1 MHWDKR
7 WRWEAKKPEDSYAF
21 PKWNTN
27 IKLLSQSCICPND
40 LWRQWNNTSML
51 AKKHPFTFTK
61 HQNTAN
67 LGLQTYEKNQWTL
80 DRTDVDFSSQINF
93 ANCKSLRS
101 GRNYNSLIDYLNTFR
116 VVSSIQSRRLKFFL
130 QARWS
135 WRINLHILISQ
146 SNTNLDYE
154 TLYRDR
160 TIIVSPS
167 VSVWIFKQVPREDN
181 KQGEML
187 GWLVAAHIIFSI
199 LTRVKTIKVTS

>member
-1 MHWDKR
+1 MHC
-7 WRWEAKKPEDSYAF
+7 EAKKPENSYAF

-27 IKLLSQSCICPND
+27 IKLLSQSWLCVQWHTYCICPND

-80 DRTDVDFSSQINF
+80 LWHRTDVDFSSQINF
-93 ANCKSLRS
+93 TNCKSFRS

-135 WRINLHILISQ
+135 WRINLHILIRLSEPDSQ
-146 SNTNLDYE
+146 
-154 TLYRDR
+154 
-160 TIIVSPS
+160 IQI
-167 VSVWIFKQVPREDN
+167 
-181 KQGEML
+181 
-187 GWLVAAHIIFSI
+187 
-199 LTRVKTIKVTS
+199 